1 MGKQRYVTHKVEAL
15 NPALWKT
22 GTQEGRGA
30 SGATGYLL
38 CPLDIGEEGMVWSVC
53 VFRLLPDAPTSEL
66 TVEYEKE
73 EG

>member
-1 MGKQRYVTHKVEAL
+1 MIRHKVEAL
-15 NPALWKT
+15 NPAPWKKL
-22 GTQEGRGA
+22 GTQRGVGA

-53 VFRLLPDAPTSEL
+53 VFRLLPDAHTSEL